1 MFNKY
6 RKEHPE
12 NTETHKPGVNL
23 FYTVNVSSSLLFY
36 TVNVSSSLLFYTVNL
51 SSSSLVYTVN
61 VTSILLVYTVSVYLR
76 FKIAG

>member
-6 RKEHPE
+6 RKELPE

-36 TVNVSSSLLFYTVNL
+36 TVNVSSSLLFYTVNV
-51 SSSSLVYTVN
+51 SSSLLFNTVN
-61 VTSILLVYTVSVYLR
+61 VSSSFYKLC
-76 FKIAG
+76 